1 MYIVIGA
8 TGQVGG
14 VVANTLLNRGEDVR
28 VVVRQASKGAPFSQ
42 RGADV
47 FVADILDVPALAT
60 AFEGA
65 SGAFLVNPPA
75 YASADMFVEA
85 ERVAEAFVAAARE
98 ASLPK
103 LVYLSSVGAD
113 RPDRQGN
120 IATTRIIEENLST
133 LSSPIAFVRAA
144 WFIENWAGAL
154 APAVEKSVVPSFLT
168 PLDRSIPMVATAD
181 IGRVVSD
188 ILLENWT
195 GRRIVELEGPQDYSP
210 RDVAAAIS
218 DILGNPVKAV
228 AVPRQDW
235 AAFFRSKGNSAHSA
249 DAWVE
254 MIDAFNDGWMTFEG
268 GHERRVGTVGLIEAL
283 SAKAVNPTVLSR

>member
-1 MYIVIGA
+1 MYVVIGA
-8 TGQVGG
+8 TGQVGS
-14 VVANTLLNRGEDVR
+14 VVANTLLDRGEDVR
-28 VVVRQASKGAPFSQ
+28 VVVRQTSKGEAFRQ

-47 FVADILDVPALAT
+47 VVADILDVPALMN

-65 SGAFLVNPPA
+65 SGAFLMNPPA
-75 YASADMFVEA
+75 YASDDMFAGA

-120 IATTRIIEENLST
+120 IATTRIIEEYLST

-144 WFIENWAGAL
+144 WFIENWMGAI
-154 APAVEKSVVPSFLT
+154 APARERSVVPSFLT

-188 ILLENWT
+188 VLLEDWT

-210 RDVAAAIS
+210 RDVAAAMS
-218 DILGNPVKAV
+218 DILGKPTQAV
-228 AVPRQDW
+228 AVPRQEW
-235 AAFFRSKGNSAHSA
+235 AAFLRSKGNSVHSA
-249 DAWVE
+249 EAWVE
-254 MIDAFNDGWMTFEG
+254 MIDAFNDGWMSFEG
-268 GHERRVGTVGLIEAL
+268 GHERRVGTVGLVEAL
-283 SAKAVNPTVLSR
+283 SAKAGTPAAHAR